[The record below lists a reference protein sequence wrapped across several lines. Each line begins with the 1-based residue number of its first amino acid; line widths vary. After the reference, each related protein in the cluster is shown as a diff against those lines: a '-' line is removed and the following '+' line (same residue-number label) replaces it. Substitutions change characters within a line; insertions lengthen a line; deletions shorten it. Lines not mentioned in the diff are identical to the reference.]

1 MRLHRLIATI
11 LLLESRRKIKAK
23 ELADA
28 LETSIRTIYRDIDT
42 LCEAGLPIATT
53 TGPNGGIYL
62 MEGYSV
68 DMNHLHNEEVVNL
81 FLSGIGIHPGVQ
93 SDSSIK
99 LKNALLK
106 LEDSLPSEYNADIRK
121 ARERF
126 YFDETPWWGEYKQV
140 TFLDL
145 LRKALWQSQKLQIHY
160 QKVSGE
166 NSNRIVHPYG
176 LVVKRMEW
184 YLIAYCE
191 NSDAIKTFKCERMT
205 KVRILDE
212 DFSIPKDFS
221 LTEYWHGSI
230 KKFKEERSQVENY
243 PVKIKLSHSKAYL
256 LDQLDVQESRE
267 EEGMVLA
274 TVNMYKFEAACRE
287 VLDHIGHIEILQ
299 PLELQNYAREE
310 VRKLYAIY
318 HN

>member
-28 LETSIRTIYRDIDT
+28 LETSVRTVYRDIDT

-68 DMNHLHNEEVVNL
+68 DMNRLHNEEVVNL
-81 FLSGIGIHPGVQ
+81 FLSGIGIQPDKQ

-106 LEDSLPSEYNADIRK
+106 LEDSLPSEYNEDIRK

-140 TFLDL
+140 VYLDSI
-145 LRKALWQSQKLQIHY
+145 RKALWQSSKLYVYY
-160 QKVSGE
+160 QKFSGE
-166 NSNRIVHPYG
+166 ISSRIIHPYG

-191 NSDAIKTFKCERMT
+191 KSDDIRTFKCERMT
-205 KVRILDE
+205 RVDVLDE
-212 DFSIPKDFS
+212 DFIIPEDFS
-221 LTEYWHGSI
+221 LAEYWQGSVT
-230 KKFKEERSQVENY
+230 KFKEGCIQVENY
-243 PVKIKLSHSKAYL
+243 VATIKVSESKKYI
-256 LDQLDVQESRE
+256 LDQLDVLESYQEH
-267 EEGMVLA
+267 GGIVA
-274 TVNMYKFEAACRE
+274 TVNMYKFEEACLF
-287 VLDHIGHIEILQ
+287 VIDHIGHIEILQ
-299 PLELQNYAREE
+299 PVELRNYASEE
-310 VRKLYAIY
+310 VSKLYTIY